1 MAVKFFTEQ
10 ISYNLK
16 NRKVLKSWVQHVIS
30 LEEKNIGSINY
41 IFSSDDF
48 VLEINR
54 KYLQHDYYTDIIT
67 FNYNEDDLLSGDI
80 FISIDTVRT
89 NAPQFSKSFNEELY
103 RVIIHGVLH
112 LVGYDDQ
119 DDVSRSIMRQ
129 KEDDY
134 IQLLSSKFLLK

>member
-1 MAVKFFTEQ
+1 LAVKFFTEQ